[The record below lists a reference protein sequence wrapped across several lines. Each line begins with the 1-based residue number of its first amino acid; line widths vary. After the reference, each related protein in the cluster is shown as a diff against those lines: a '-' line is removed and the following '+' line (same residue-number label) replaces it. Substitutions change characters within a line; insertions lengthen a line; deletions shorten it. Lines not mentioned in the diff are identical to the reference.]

1 MTTRNFTAVCTLAA
15 ALALAAVA
23 ARAAPGDGLANTGH
37 DFTRYAGAALAGGPA
52 AAGPCTFCH
61 TPHVSKTTELGWN
74 HTLSKNNFDYGVAA
88 TTAGTPYARFRG
100 DSYKGP
106 SAKCL
111 SCHDGSVAIGDIGGQ
126 RQGGRVLAA
135 ERIGSNGFA
144 VAEQVGANGSLGGN
158 HPVAMPYPYAR
169 MANTYNGVTNGAR
182 LIAGD
187 WVPDPTVNNMR
198 LYSEDSAGNVIDTP
212 RPGAAGIECSS
223 CHDPHNKASK
233 DAMFLRAKVGGST
246 RESGYICLQC
256 HDKA

>member
-1 MTTRNFTAVCTLAA
+1 MSRNITAMRAIVA
-15 ALALAAVA
+15 ALAQVALGAQAV
-23 ARAAPGDGLANTGH
+23 PGDGLANTGH
-37 DFTRYAGAALAGGPA
+37 DFTSNAGAALAGE
-52 AAGPCTFCH
+52 AGSVGRCTFCH
-61 TPHVSKTTELGWN
+61 TPHVSKTSELGWN
-74 HTLSKNNFDYGVAA
+74 HTLSKNAFDYGVAA

-100 DSYKGP
+100 DTYKGP

-111 SCHDGSVAIGDIGGQ
+111 SCHDGSVAIGDIGAQGQ
-126 RQGGRVLAA
+126 SSRVLSAD
-135 ERIGSNGFA
+135 RIGSNGFA
-144 VAEQVGANGSLGGN
+144 LAQQVGANGNLGGN

-182 LIAGD
+182 LVAAD

-198 LYSEDSAGNVIDTP
+198 LYSEDSGGNVVDTP
-212 RPGAAGIECSS
+212 RAGAAGIECSS

-256 HDKA
+256 HDKG